1 MIMECKHTERWGLYI
16 MVIII
21 LLFGPCR
28 MRDDH
33 NAIIEKLDKIASQ
46 QIGVK

>member
-1 MIMECKHTERWGLYI
+1 MECKHTEQSGLYI
-16 MVIII
+16 MIVII

-28 MRDDH
+28 MQDDH
-33 NAIIEKLDKIASQ
+33 STIIGKLDKIEQ

>member
-1 MIMECKHTERWGLYI
+1 MSEHRHPERIGLYI

-33 NAIIEKLDKIASQ
+33 NAIIDKLDKIVSQ